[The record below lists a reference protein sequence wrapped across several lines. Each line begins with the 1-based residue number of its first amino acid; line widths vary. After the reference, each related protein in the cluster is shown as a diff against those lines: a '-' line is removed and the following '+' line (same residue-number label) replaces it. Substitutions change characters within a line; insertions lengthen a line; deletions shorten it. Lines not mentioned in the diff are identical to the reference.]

1 MNIEDI
7 SFSTSSDSALDR
19 SKPLTYTK
27 RSDEAFIRDR
37 QFLIPATAELVQLN
51 KKWQR
56 QITEEKEQ
64 KRNACM
70 NEDSNGDFAMQ
81 SIADADQSVTMVEA
95 ATLSSFGD
103 DEVSSDSVYSQC
115 VRAISLSTGPT
126 RQQIAREFTLN
137 KNQTAAFMIITGH
150 LDGVDG
156 LNKESRKC
164 IFP

>member
-7 SFSTSSDSALDR
+7 LFSTSSDSVLDR
-19 SKPLTYTK
+19 SKPLTYTE
-27 RSDEAFIRDR
+27 RSNEKFICDR
-37 QFLIPATAELVQLN
+37 QFLIPATAELIQLN

-56 QITEEKEQ
+56 QITEAKEQ
-64 KRNACM
+64 KRNACI
-70 NEDSNGDFAMQ
+70 NEEDNGDNAVQ

-95 ATLSSFGD
+95 ATLFNFGD
-103 DEVSSDSVYSQC
+103 DEVSSDSVYTQS
-115 VRAISLSTGPT
+115 VKAISLSAGPT

-150 LDGVDG
+150 LDGVGG

-164 IFP
+164 IFR

>member
-7 SFSTSSDSALDR
+7 LFSTSSDSVLDR
-19 SKPLTYTK
+19 SKPWTYTK
-27 RSDEAFIRDR
+27 RSNERIICDR
-37 QFLIPATAELVQLN
+37 QFLIPATAELIQLN

-64 KRNACM
+64 KRNACI
-70 NEDSNGDFAMQ
+70 NEDDNGDYAMQ
-81 SIADADQSVTMVEA
+81 SVADADQSMTMVEA
-95 ATLSSFGD
+95 ATLLNFGD
-103 DEVSSDSVYSQC
+103 DEVSFDSVYTHS
-115 VRAISLSTGPT
+115 VKAISLSAGPT

-156 LNKESRKC
+156 FDKESRK
-164 IFP
+164 